1 MEAACEFSEGREGGG
16 WLVVAS
22 AAFAQHRKGI
32 WGETHK
38 RTGVGVFC
46 VFCFFLFDLFVWF
59 LRMGVF
65 AATGLSCQ
73 WHLCFHVIPLTGLPL
88 GSALW
93 IPVLISTERKT
104 SLNFIVH

>member
-1 MEAACEFSEGREGGG
+1 MKSTHMEAACEFSEGREGGG

-38 RTGVGVFC
+38 RTGVRVFC

-65 AATGLSCQ
+65 AATGKSS
-73 WHLCFHVIPLTGLPL
+73 L
-88 GSALW
+88 GSLVNG
-93 IPVLISTERKT
+93 IFVFMLYH
-104 SLNFIVH
+104 LQGYL